1 MQPPSQP
8 ASPKLSRPNKPLSK
22 ALKGAIES
30 KRHRQPFS
38 VYRKFIQ
45 HRYDGFAGKMTRV
58 SGFFSGHEALAGQVF
73 KPHAFDLRG
82 CGRILDA
89 GCGDGRY
96 TRHILR
102 RADPGA
108 MIAAFDLSCRMLVR
122 ARRRLRNSRVCHV
135 SADLTRI
142 PCPDGFFD
150 AVVCG
155 WVLEHLPDPCPGL
168 RELARVLRP
177 GGKLLLMTTEDTFTG
192 CMCSSL
198 WHCRTYNRV
207 ELFRTCVECGLQ
219 WVRPIYFSK
228 LHRLFRLGG
237 IVVEL
242 HKV

>member
-73 KPHAFDLRG
+73 KPHAFDLRS
-82 CGRILDA
+82 CRRILDA

-102 RADPGA
+102 RADPG
-108 MIAAFDLSCRMLVR
+108 
-122 ARRRLRNSRVCHV
+122 
-135 SADLTRI
+135 
-142 PCPDGFFD
+142 
-150 AVVCG
+150 
-155 WVLEHLPDPCPGL
+155 
-168 RELARVLRP
+168 
-177 GGKLLLMTTEDTFTG
+177 
-192 CMCSSL
+192 
-198 WHCRTYNRV
+198 
-207 ELFRTCVECGLQ
+207 
-219 WVRPIYFSK
+219 
-228 LHRLFRLGG
+228 
-237 IVVEL
+237 
-242 HKV
+242 